1 MILAVILSILIFLA
15 FSATYAGALF
25 FISKVSFLGMT
36 IPTYWDA
43 FQFSV
48 ALSIFSL
55 VFGSLIGILYVATRK
70 PTLLTPNP
78 NPITLYLISFLITFT
93 SWFIM
98 DLLFTSISIPLWVL
112 CVFSLIMSVSN
123 FNKLRKSII
132 EAKED
137 NSSET
142 NEN

>member
-1 MILAVILSILIFLA
+1 MILAIILSILIFLA

-55 VFGSLIGILYVATRK
+55 VFGSLIGILYVASRK
-70 PTLLTPNP
+70 QTLVPPDP
-78 NPITLYLISFLITFT
+78 NPIILFLISFIGAFG

-98 DLLFTSISIPLWVL
+98 DLLFTSISIPFWVL
-112 CVFSLIMSVSN
+112 FVFSLLMSVSN
-123 FNKLRKSII
+123 FNKLRKSIV
-132 EAKED
+132 EKEED
-137 NSSET
+137 HPSEV
-142 NEN
+142 NKN